1 MIAMKK
7 KPKVEESAGE
17 GAPLWVLSFGDM
29 ITNLLAFVMLL
40 QSFSSVQHA
49 ELLQNG
55 NDGGNSRSVL
65 AKFGSNR
72 WLLGDRLSVSFD
84 KVRNYY
90 AVEADPDNTD
100 MGRIIDAEDE
110 KIRQLFDDL
119 RQNTATETS
128 QSSGAAPHFFTTPI
142 AFGDGSAALDEKARE
157 FLRTFA
163 GEIAQG
169 NCGREFQICVIG
181 VASAERSEKDQWV
194 LSARRAKAAE
204 EFLAGVLSPELRGFI
219 QTSSVAAGPRNNLP
233 QAPGARSPEGGSIV
247 ISVTALKAAKGET
260 HG

>member
-1 MIAMKK
+1 MILMKK
-7 KPKVEESAGE
+7 KPKVQESAGE

-40 QSFSSVQHA
+40 QSFSKVQNA
-49 ELLQNG
+49 DLVQGG
-55 NDGGNSRSVL
+55 NDGGQSRSVL
-65 AKFGSNR
+65 ARYGGSN
-72 WLLGDRLSVSFD
+72 WLLGDRLAVSFD
-84 KVRNYY
+84 KIRTYY

-100 MGRIIDAEDE
+100 MSRIIDAEDE

-128 QSSGAAPHFFTTPI
+128 SSGGGTPHFFTTPI
-142 AFGDGSAALDEKARE
+142 TFGAGSAALDEKGRE

-169 NCGREFQICVIG
+169 YSGREFRICVIG
-181 VASAERSEKDQWV
+181 LASGEGAAKDQWL

-204 EFLAGVLSPELRGFI
+204 EFLASLLSTDLRGLI
-219 QTSSVAAGPRNNLP
+219 QTSSVAAGPRTNP
-233 QAPGARSPEGGSIV
+233 PKARPDSPAGASIV
-247 ISVTALKAAKGET
+247 ISVTAMKAAKGEI